1 MVGERNAAHLDVI
14 FGRYADFGMNFE
26 AGVALAKLGA
36 RLGEDGFVVFGGAQ
50 SRLISR
56 GPKFSGGGV
65 AQINKGSPAIAS
77 RILAPAGDG
86 EVMPTAITAAR
97 GADDNV
103 IAAMEEKMDFSITGA
118 GRGEA
123 AQDSA
128 GGAFKLA

>member
-56 GPKFSGGGV
+56 GPKFSAGGV

-77 RILAPAGDG
+77 HILAPAGDR
-86 EVMPTAITAAR
+86 EVMPTAITAAG

-103 IAAMEEKMDFSITGA
+103 IAAIGEKMDFRRVGA
-118 GRGEA
+118 GIGEDA
-123 AQDSA
+123 HNIGA
-128 GGAFKLA
+128 GAFKRA